1 MRPVRENLAAV
12 LFATLAL
19 PCFSA
24 HAQAAHH
31 EDPPAQA
38 SASKPP
44 AARPAP
50 APLDFSGVWLFRT
63 QLDTFSAA
71 EPPMQPWADEK
82 YKSARP
88 GYGPHA
94 SADSQ
99 DPIQGCLP
107 PGMPRILLTPFPLQ
121 IIQTSDEIFMLF
133 EYNHTIRQ
141 IYMNRSTHPKNL
153 TPSWMGD
160 SFGKWVGNTLVIDTV
175 GLTDRSWL
183 DQVGHPHSD
192 ALHIV
197 ERIRRTE
204 RDTLE
209 DELTFDDPKAYTKSW
224 TGKQVFKLKPGWHI
238 LEYVCEDY
246 MAGTGH

>member
-1 MRPVRENLAAV
+1 MRLVRANLVALFFASLACIGAPV
-12 LFATLAL
+12 
-19 PCFSA
+19 
-24 HAQAAHH
+24 HAQLTRH
-31 EDPPAQA
+31 EDSFAQRA
-38 SASKPP
+38 TDAPGARESG
-44 AARPAP
+44 RPAFSP
-50 APLDFSGVWLFRT
+50 TDLSGVWLFRT
-63 QLDTFSAA
+63 QQDTFSAA

-82 YKSARP
+82 YESARP

-107 PGMPRILLTPFPLQ
+107 PGMPRILLTPFPFQ
-121 IIQTSDEIFMLF
+121 VIQTPDEIFMLF

-160 SFGKWVGNTLVIDTV
+160 SFGKWFGNTLVIDTV

-192 ALHIV
+192 SLHVI
-197 ERIRRTE
+197 ERIRRTD

-209 DELTFDDPKAYTKSW
+209 DN
-224 TGKQVFKLKPGWHI
+224 I
-238 LEYVCEDY
+238 
-246 MAGTGH
+246 